1 MYTRF
6 VWQCVLPSFLCYDWQ
21 NMLPCLLHMYHSSS
35 MKLKHR
41 HSCCTHSVHFIVQNG
56 KFPWGNLGHSDH
68 PQRNV
73 NFLTGKLDHSNF
85 PRGKLDHFKFPCMK
99 SESLTFQEEISV
111 TLSFPEE
118 TGVTLPSLR
127 LVWEIWGT
135 LTFQTHTQKNQ
146 SLSFRHSLRKFGC
159 LHFYQQSG
167 SLLAYPMKIGE
178 SWLSNG
184 KFRSLWLSQKA
195 AGSLQSFRKKL
206 EWPCS

>member
-1 MYTRF
+1 MIDKTCCHASYT
-6 VWQCVLPSFLCYDWQ
+6 WMQQYETQAQTL
-21 NMLPCLLHMYHSSS
+21 LLHTF
-35 MKLKHR
+35 
-41 HSCCTHSVHFIVQNG
+41 CTFHCPKWEVS
-56 KFPWGNLGHSDH
+56 
-68 PQRNV
+68 QRKSGS
-73 NFLTGKLDHSNF
+73 FWPSPEECWLSHGKLDHSNF

-159 LHFYQQSG
+159 LHFYPQSG